1 MMKDPTLAHKMKNQ
15 PKTPI
20 KLIKTENAWYFE
32 ASRHVAMH

>member
-1 MMKDPTLAHKMKNQ
+1 MKVPAVANKMKNQ

-32 ASRHVAMH
+32 ASRHAAMY

>member
-1 MMKDPTLAHKMKNQ
+1 MMKVPLLAHKMKNQ

-32 ASRHVAMH
+32 ASRHAAMY